1 MCYVA
6 EDEPAMYH
14 VISWYKS
21 SIVRT
26 DWYLYAAKLL
36 PPATAKAI
44 EHNLQGR
51 GSEQCL
57 RRVLGRWMSV
67 TPSANCSWCM
77 VVEALTK
84 MNETETVERIFKECR
99 RDSSQK

>member
-1 MCYVA
+1 MH
-6 EDEPAMYH
+6 H

-21 SIVRT
+21 STVRT
-26 DWYLYAAKLL
+26 DWYIYAAKLL

-44 EHNLQGR
+44 ESNLQGG
-51 GSEQCL
+51 GSRECL
-57 RRVLGRWMSV
+57 RRVLDRWMKV
-67 TPSANCSWCM
+67 TPSANRSWSM

-99 RDSSQK
+99 KDSS